1 MFWKNKHFCN
11 NVKCFRKNI
20 SSLGIMRMTVHFL
33 GSQLVLPCVG
43 LQQQCTYKQLTCVD
57 YLRAV
62 STTPELIRKRDI
74 YLTLLYN
81 LQHNFDHLQKLVKVM
96 SRAVKEDK
104 ETAALL
110 LLVQYTV
117 DIHW

>member
-1 MFWKNKHFCN
+1 
-11 NVKCFRKNI
+11 
-20 SSLGIMRMTVHFL
+20 MTVHFL

-43 LQQQCTYKQLTCVD
+43 LQQQCTYKQLTCID